1 MKQKTHP
8 IDQPDLCITGLGLV
22 TSVGH
27 DHKIACAS
35 LRAGLKRPKILPRF
49 FVNTNVRFDDPEDGK
64 AVGYPVLDG
73 DFTDT
78 SGRIAIL
85 LHMAARDLMQ
95 HSGLD
100 DHFISE
106 TPVFIA
112 LPEKERLSLADQ
124 DMIDLIIKH
133 SPMFCSEQSI
143 RLFAHGH
150 AGMVIALQQAV
161 EAIKKRQFN
170 RVLIAGAD
178 SMIGFYDLRRYDRA
192 ERLKT
197 TLNPNGLLPGE
208 SAGILLVESKDAAE
222 NRNADIRGVIKCLST
237 TEENNYVLSGKTPTG
252 VGLTRA
258 IAAIMDQEQ
267 NQSLEVDTVIS
278 DVNGETYRFSEWAII
293 QSRIMSTLQGEKR
306 EVFPARFIGDT
317 GAASPAVAACIA
329 VRSMERGYISSD
341 LKKRT
346 GNVLI
351 LSSSDTGERGA
362 MLIGGNENENK
373 QG

>member
-1 MKQKTHP
+1 MIQKMPP

-27 DHKIACAS
+27 DHKTACAS
-35 LRAGLKRPKILPRF
+35 IRAGLKRPKKLPRF

-78 SGRIAIL
+78 PGRMATL

-106 TPVFIA
+106 TPVFIS
-112 LPEKERLSLADQ
+112 LPEKERLALADQ
-124 DMIDLIIKH
+124 DMIDLVVKH
-133 SPMFCSEQSI
+133 ATMFCSEQRI
-143 RLFAHGH
+143 RLFPHGH
-150 AGMVIALQQAV
+150 AGMIIALQHAA
-161 EAIKKRQFN
+161 EAIKNRLCN

-178 SMIGFYDLRRYDRA
+178 SLIGFYDLRRYNRD

-197 TLNPNGLLPGE
+197 ILNPNGLLPGE
-208 SAGILLVESKDAAE
+208 CAGILLVESADAAE
-222 NRNADIRGVIKCLST
+222 KRNADIRAVIKGFST
-237 TEENNYVLSGKTPTG
+237 SEEESHVLSRKIPTG
-252 VGLTRA
+252 TGLTRA
-258 IAAIMDQEQ
+258 IAAIMDQMQ
-267 NQSLEVDTVIS
+267 NQSLDVDTVIS
-278 DVNGETYRFSEWAII
+278 DINGETYRFSEWAII
-293 QSRIMSTLQGEKR
+293 QSRIMSTIQGEKR
-306 EVFPARFIGDT
+306 ESFPARFIGDT

-341 LKKRT
+341 PKKQT
-346 GNVLI
+346 GNILI

-362 MLIGGNENENK
+362 LLIGGKEKGEK
-373 QG
+373 